1 MAPDREVS
9 NAELAEDIAG
19 LREDLKTFRREV
31 VSKDVYDAHR
41 LATEADKKHLEF
53 RLGVLEERQTFV
65 GRVAWTGVIL
75 PVLAGVLVAVLVA
88 ALVVVP

>member
-19 LREDLKTFRREV
+19 LRDDLKTFRAEV
-31 VSKDVYDAHR
+31 VIKDVYDAQR
-41 LATEADKKHLEF
+41 EADAERVKHLAF

-88 ALVVVP
+88 LLVVVP

>member
-19 LREDLKTFRREV
+19 LRDDLKTFRSEV
-31 VSKDVYDAHR
+31 VIKDVYDAHR
-41 LATEADKKHLEF
+41 LAAENERKHLEF

-75 PVLAGVLVAVLVA
+75 PVLAMVVGGLLLA
-88 ALVVVP
+88 ALVVPR